1 MRRLALTLA
10 LAILALLP
18 FATPRRAA
26 GARAALQQCP
36 AVKVT
41 CLDSVM
47 PGEGLTFSVEVDT
60 AASAVKNT
68 FRWELSA
75 GTITEGQ
82 GTPSLKVDSSG
93 ANVREVTATVDVTGL
108 PAACARKASCTTAVP
123 QIIGCGLDE
132 YGNIHFE
139 DEMARLD
146 NFAIELQND
155 PTASGYILCYG
166 GRVGYEGEARR
177 RCDRARKYV
186 SEVRD
191 IPADHI
197 VTVDG
202 GFRED
207 LTVRL
212 VLVPAGAKPPEPM
225 PTVDPTEVKILRRK
239 EARKP
244 RNR

>member
-1 MRRLALTLA
+1 MRRLALTLT

-26 GARAALQQCP
+26 VARTALQQCP

-41 CLDSVM
+41 CLDSIS
-47 PGEGLTFSVEVDT
+47 PGEELTFSAEVDT

-68 FRWELSA
+68 FKWELSA

-82 GTPSLKVDSSG
+82 GTPSLKVDSTG
-93 ANVREVTATVDVTGL
+93 VGVQTVTATVEVAGL
-108 PAACARKASCTTAVP
+108 PAACASKSSCTTAVLK
-123 QIIGCGLDE
+123 IIGCGFDE
-132 YGNIHFE
+132 YGNIRFE
-139 DEMARLD
+139 DEKARLD
-146 NFAIELQND
+146 NLAIELQND
-155 PTASGYILCYG
+155 PTASGYLLCYG

-177 RCDRARKYV
+177 RCDRAKKYI
-186 SEVRD
+186 SEVRG

-212 VLVPAGAKPPEPM
+212 VVVPAGATPPEPT
-225 PTVDPTEVKILRRK
+225 PTVDAGEVTILK
-239 EARKP
+239 PKAARKP
-244 RNR
+244 RGR